1 MLVGL
6 DEEICP
12 HCRAPRDDM
21 EMEEG
26 RELVRQEE
34 LRLKRRPKRIAAG
47 AAGLLIL
54 CLAWSARARI
64 SGSLAAAWR
73 DFAAEVERTR
83 DPRRYAAADP
93 QSAAAPAPAAAT
105 AGVPNETVISSFVY
119 LVGGAPPVV
128 APSAAAPANSNEASE
143 TISMAAEAEAP
154 AAIAAAAPVPTQ
166 PGGPFRRFYGII
178 YDIDTLKPLGGV
190 KVWFRLK
197 GNDVGFTTTSNNQ
210 GHFQIEF
217 FNGADSG
224 LWVSAEVPGYRPG
237 LLEDKDPPLFERTH
251 AARQSIKEELIE
263 GDLDP
268 FPLRFREST
277 DLVELNLVVV
287 PRAEK

>member
-12 HCRAPRDDM
+12 HCRAPRYDM

-34 LRLKRRPKRIAAG
+34 LRLKRRPKRIAAA

-64 SGSLAAAWR
+64 SGSLAAAWS

-83 DPRRYAAADP
+83 DPRRYVAANP
-93 QSAAAPAPAAAT
+93 PPAAAPPAAA
-105 AGVPNETVISSFVY
+105 GVANETVISSFVY
-119 LVGGAPPVV
+119 LGGGASPVLAV
-128 APSAAAPANSNEASE
+128 SAPAPASAGEASE
-143 TISMAAEAEAP
+143 TIPMAAETEAR
-154 AAIAAAAPVPTQ
+154 AAVAAAAPVPTQ

-197 GNDVGFTTTSNNQ
+197 GNDVGFTTTSNSL

-224 LWVSAEVPGYRPG
+224 LLVSAEVPGYRPG

-251 AARQSIKEELIE
+251 AARKSIKEELIE

-268 FPLRFREST
+268 FPLRFRESA

-287 PRAEK
+287 PKAGK